1 MSDISKLAKLSAANT
16 TKTAFGPLPLLGAG
30 LGAGYGAGSAP
41 KGEVI
46 QNMVHH
52 GVRGGGTGAGATL
65 GGILGGAAGTSIA
78 DLVAKLRGVDQGVGP
93 HEFTAGRGIG
103 ALAGLLA
110 GGIGGGVLGGKG
122 VKALLGKSP
131 VEREY
136 DEKKEEEE
144 AAKLAYDQLMEKEA
158 FKAFGLIDDAL
169 RLGAK
174 GLGTAG
180 RWGWGKGTQ
189 AVKGLGGPRGPV
201 REALIGTKGWAPT
214 AMPKGLLTAAPSK
227 YVANTPG
234 QLAGAGIERLGIGAA
249 NTARRGG
256 HWLAQSGNPGQG
268 LGRLLGKGAL
278 LGTGA
283 MAAKDLATL
292 PFGGWKSKDNK
303 GMLQGGLDYQ
313 RQAINPANSGYLGAA
328 LAALGSPLKSVASL
342 GLGDPNASPVR
353 YKDTY
358 MGQSPSG
365 VRRYQR
371 TPSAVGPLAARKQRE
386 LQEAQQEYDILRSGK
401 ESELE
406 KAREDYTAGSYGDAP
421 GGSGFFGLFDPYDG
435 DENAR
440 RAAAKAMARSRL
452 DRLKGELRSG
462 EYADEGM
469 LFDGPSAADLQGTI
483 SQRERY
489 LRGQGLGAGAG
500 LPATPW
506 VSRADT
512 ANEARRLSLSDLGY

>member
-1 MSDISKLAKLSAANT
+1 MSDISKLAKLSAANS
-16 TKTAFGPLPLLGAG
+16 TKTAAFPLPLLGAG

-41 KGEVI
+41 KGEVV

-52 GVRGGGTGAGATL
+52 GARGGGAGIGATL
-65 GGILGGAAGTSIA
+65 GGILGAGAGSGLA
-78 DLVAKLRGVDQGVGP
+78 DVIAKLRGVDTKPRNV
-93 HEFTAGRGIG
+93 GIG

-110 GGIGGGVLGGKG
+110 GGVGGGVLGNKG

-131 VEREY
+131 GERDE
-136 DEKKEEEE
+136 EKKEE

-174 GLGTAG
+174 GIGAAG

-189 AVKGLGGPRGPV
+189 AVKGLGGPRGRV
-201 REALIGTKGWAPT
+201 GEAIMGRKGWAPT

-249 NTARRGG
+249 NTARRAG

-292 PFGGWKSKDNK
+292 PFGGWKSKDSK
-303 GMLQGGLDYQ
+303 GMRQGGLDYQ

-365 VRRYQR
+365 VRRWQR
-371 TPSAVGPLAARKQRE
+371 TPTAVGPLAARKQRE

-406 KAREDYTAGSYGDAP
+406 KAREEYAAGSYGDAP

-469 LFDGPSAADLQGTI
+469 LWDGPSAADLQKTI

-512 ANEARRLSLSDLGY
+512 ADEARRLSLSDLGY